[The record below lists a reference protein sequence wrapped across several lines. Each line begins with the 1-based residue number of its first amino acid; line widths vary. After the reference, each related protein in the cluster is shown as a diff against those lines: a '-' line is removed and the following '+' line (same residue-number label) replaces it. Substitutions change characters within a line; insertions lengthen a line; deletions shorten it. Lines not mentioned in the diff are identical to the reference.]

1 MDTQNDD
8 PAANNTNDD
17 PAADTAPPETFV
29 PRNKY
34 DRFIQRVDQL
44 LSEGYDIAEVNLK
57 VAEEFGP
64 TKAQPTSSDTG
75 LGEAQQIAK
84 AAIDKFNA
92 AAAEIGANEDLSEKG
107 KQGKIDA
114 VSTELL
120 DRLNSATEGIEA
132 ARAEHQQVERKL
144 SDLAKVDAD
153 SAQTAIMIERRE
165 ALNRMKPEKRLET
178 IAKARLSGDI
188 ETLRSVVGVP
198 AYVLGLNDHSWKLC
212 QDRLVELTGDG
223 ERQHAAQLGRSID
236 KTQRLVDGAR
246 SHLRRQTSREGLKQ
260 AGERLWADEMT
271 PAQKAEFIRQ
281 HGLERWRDLVT
292 RTQKK

>member
-1 MDTQNDD
+1 M
-8 PAANNTNDD
+8 
-17 PAADTAPPETFV
+17 
-29 PRNKY
+29 
-34 DRFIQRVDQL
+34 QRVDQL

-64 TKAQPTSSDTG
+64 TKAQPTSADTG
-75 LGEAQQIAK
+75 LGEAEQISKTTIQQ
-84 AAIDKFNA
+84 FET
-92 AAAEIGANEDLSEKG
+92 AAAEIAEDEDLSDAG
-107 KQGKIDA
+107 KQKKIDT
-114 VSTELL
+114 VSVELL
-120 DRLNSATEGIEA
+120 GKLDTATEGIEA

-165 ALNRMKPEKRLET
+165 ALNRMKPETRLET

-198 AYVLGLNDHSWKLC
+198 SYVLGLNDHSWKLC
-212 QDRLVELTGDG
+212 QDRLAELADDG
-223 ERQHAAQLGRSID
+223 ERQHATNL
-236 KTQRLVDGAR
+236 GAR
-246 SHLRRQTSREGLKQ
+246 IEETRKTLNKARDFIRSGTSRDGLMQ

-292 RTQKK
+292 RTYKK